1 MSSTIDDRAAMSY
14 DEMVI
19 GCSKDIE
26 DYKTLLKSIEAM
38 IAQKQRNLQNIKDK
52 TIGLIKASLEITQE
66 IPVNQPAENFDDTGV
81 DMVEDLTPEAEIE
94 SEEAVAE
101 DSPAI
106 TPPKKERTQK
116 SRTANRRKAAEKGR
130 VKRVDKPREPA
141 ERSQNITEIKCL
153 HHPDSPVLDQA
164 RQLCSSCK
172 WKLINTGLKNYD
184 KEPEVISY
192 LKGEIKNIPNMGQPM
207 CPIHKSVP
215 SYNQKTGL
223 CKACQSKAKAMGVEN
238 RQLTKKEL
246 TMLR

>member
-1 MSSTIDDRAAMSY
+1 MSITIDDRAAMSY
-14 DEMVI
+14 NEMVI

-38 IAQKQRNLQNIKDK
+38 IAQKQKNLQSIKDK
-52 TIGLIKASLEITQE
+52 TVGLVKTSLGITQE
-66 IPVNQPAENFDDTGV
+66 IPSNQPAENFDDTGV
-81 DMVEDLTPEAEIE
+81 DMVEDLTPE
-94 SEEAVAE
+94 VKE

-116 SRTANRRKAAEKGR
+116 SRPSNRRKAAEKGK
-130 VKRVDKPREPA
+130 VKRADKPREPA

-153 HHPDSPVLDQA
+153 HHPEASVTDVG
-164 RQLCSSCK
+164 RQLCSSCR
-172 WKLINTGLKNYD
+172 WKLINNGLLKFD
-184 KEPEVISY
+184 KEPEVIAY

-207 CPIHKSVP
+207 CPIHQSVP

-223 CKACQSKAKAMGVEN
+223 CKACQSKAKEMGVEN

-246 TMLR
+246 TMLRNPVQ

>member
-1 MSSTIDDRAAMSY
+1 MSITIDDRAAMSY

-38 IAQKQRNLQNIKDK
+38 IAQKQRNIQSIKDK
-52 TIGLIKASLEITQE
+52 TVGLVKASLEITQE
-66 IPVNQPAENFDDTGV
+66 IPVSQPAENFGDTGV
-81 DMVEDLTPEAEIE
+81 DMVEDLTPE
-94 SEEAVAE
+94 VVK

-116 SRTANRRKAAEKGR
+116 SRPSNRRKAVEKGK
-130 VKRVDKPREPA
+130 VKRADKPRESA

-153 HHPDSPVLDQA
+153 HHPEASVLDQA

-172 WKLINTGLKNYD
+172 WKLINTGLKSYD
-184 KEPEVISY
+184 KEPEVIAF

-207 CPIHKSVP
+207 CPIHQSVP

-246 TMLR
+246 AMLRNPVQ

>member
-1 MSSTIDDRAAMSY
+1 MSITIDDRAAMSY
-14 DEMVI
+14 DEMAVA
-19 GCSKDIE
+19 CSKDIE

-38 IAQKQRNLQNIKDK
+38 IVQKQRNLQSIKDK
-52 TIGLIKASLEITQE
+52 TVGLVKASLGITQE
-66 IPVNQPAENFDDTGV
+66 IPVNQPSENFDDTGV
-81 DMVEDLTPEAEIE
+81 DMVEDLTPEA
-94 SEEAVAE
+94 VKE

-106 TPPKKERTQK
+106 TSPKKERTQK
-116 SRTANRRKAAEKGR
+116 SRPSNRRKAAEKGK
-130 VKRVDKPREPA
+130 VKRADKPRESA

-164 RQLCSSCK
+164 RQLCSSCR
-172 WKLINTGLKNYD
+172 WKLINNGLLKFD
-184 KEPEVISY
+184 KEPEVIAF

-207 CPIHKSVP
+207 CPIHQSVP

-246 TMLR
+246 TMLRNPV